1 LISNPRDNHG
11 LGHLKESQFLW
22 SMSQMESLSEYQPS
36 LDQESESW
44 AFFAMLT
51 IEKVRGGIFTKP
63 VENTNM
69 TD

>member
-1 LISNPRDNHG
+1 
-11 LGHLKESQFLW
+11 
-22 SMSQMESLSEYQPS
+22 MEFLSEYQPS

-51 IEKVRGGIFTKP
+51 IEKVRGAIFTNT

-69 TD
+69 TDCISSL

>member
-1 LISNPRDNHG
+1 
-11 LGHLKESQFLW
+11 
-22 SMSQMESLSEYQPS
+22 MESLSEYQPS

-69 TD
+69 TDWLYLQTINSTLLNTSKDGI